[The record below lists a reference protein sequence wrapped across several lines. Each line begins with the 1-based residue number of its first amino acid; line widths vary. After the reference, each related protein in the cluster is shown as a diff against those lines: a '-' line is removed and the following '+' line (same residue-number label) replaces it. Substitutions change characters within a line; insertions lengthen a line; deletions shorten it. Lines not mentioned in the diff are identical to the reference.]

1 MLMLLSPEGD
11 VTMKHPSS
19 VYPFVRLP
27 AFCLSACLEFFSRT
41 GRRKEFKKKNDQKEI
56 QVLCKTNAL
65 NFF

>member
-41 GRRKEFKKKNDQKEI
+41 GPRKEFKKKMIKRRFKFY
-56 QVLCKTNAL
+56 VKPTP
-65 NFF
+65 

>member
-41 GRRKEFKKKNDQKEI
+41 GRRKELKKKMIKRRFKFY
-56 QVLCKTNAL
+56 VKPTP
-65 NFF
+65 

>member
-41 GRRKEFKKKNDQKEI
+41 DRRKEF
-56 QVLCKTNAL
+56 
-65 NFF
+65 